1 VETKLYLWYSYFM
14 RAAATR
20 RRPDTR
26 ERILGA
32 AQDAVLEKGFGAT
45 SIDELI
51 AAVGI
56 TKSGFFYHFRD
67 KSDLAKA
74 LLERYV
80 DDENRIL
87 DELFRR
93 AEELH
98 DDPLH
103 QFLIALKLLAELME
117 DLPNGHPGCM
127 VASVCYQEQL
137 FNRDV
142 VELNATAVRGW
153 RRRFRQKLDAIAEEY
168 PPQIQV
174 DLDALADMA
183 SGLVDGGIILSKVLR
198 DHRLLPKQ
206 VLLYREFVRAIFQGT
221 GQ

>member
-1 VETKLYLWYSYFM
+1 MWYTFTM
-14 RAAATR
+14 KVTATR

-26 ERILGA
+26 DRILEA

-45 SIDELI
+45 SIEELI
-51 AAVGI
+51 AVVGI

-67 KSDLAKA
+67 KSDLAKS

-87 DELFRR
+87 DELFNR

-153 RRRFRQKLDAIAEEY
+153 RKRFRGKLDAVAEKY
-168 PPQIQV
+168 PPKIPV
-174 DLDALADMA
+174 EFDALADMA
-183 SGLVDGGIILSKVLR
+183 SGLIDGGIILSKVLR

-206 VLLYREFVRAIFQGT
+206 VLLYREFVRAVFQGT
-221 GQ
+221 AS

>member
-1 VETKLYLWYSYFM
+1 M

-32 AQDAVLEKGFGAT
+32 AQNAVLEKGFGAT

-87 DELFRR
+87 DELFSR

-153 RRRFRQKLDAIAEEY
+153 RRRFRQKLDTIAEEY

-198 DHRLLPKQ
+198 DRRLLPKQ
-206 VLLYREFVRAIFQGT
+206 VLLYREFIRAIFQGT
-221 GQ
+221 GR

>member
-1 VETKLYLWYSYFM
+1 M

-87 DELFRR
+87 DELFSR

-127 VASVCYQEQL
+127 IASVCYQEQL

-153 RRRFRQKLDAIAEEY
+153 RRRFRQKLDTIAEEY

-198 DHRLLPKQ
+198 DRRLLPKQ
-206 VLLYREFVRAIFQGT
+206 VLLYREFIRAIFQGT
-221 GQ
+221 GR

>member
-1 VETKLYLWYSYFM
+1 M

-87 DELFRR
+87 DELFSR

-153 RRRFRQKLDAIAEEY
+153 RRRFRQKLDTIAEEY

-198 DHRLLPKQ
+198 DRRLLPKQ
-206 VLLYREFVRAIFQGT
+206 VLLYREFIRAIFQGT
-221 GQ
+221 GR